1 MVPHG
6 TNKRNSQLQRG
17 GRVTQTGSVRPG
29 GRTART
35 RAAVFDATLDE
46 LAGRGWDQVSVE
58 TIAARAGVHKTTVY
72 RRWGGK
78 EQLVAEALEAE
89 ADSRIQLPDSGDV
102 DQDLRALARAVLALL
117 TSREGAA
124 TVRALVAGAQGS
136 PEVGRVVRR
145 FWATRLAQV
154 GPIAVRAVSRG
165 QLPPGTD
172 PDDLMR
178 YLAAPLF
185 HRLLVTAEPL
195 TQATADQ
202 AAAAALAAARA
213 GVFARPREAP

>member
-1 MVPHG
+1 MSDR
-6 TNKRNSQLQRG
+6 TNKRNTQLQRG
-17 GRVTQTGSVRPG
+17 GRVTQTGRLRPG

-35 RAAVFDATLDE
+35 RAAVLDATLDE
-46 LAGRGWDQVSVE
+46 LASRGWDQVSVE

-78 EQLVAEALEAE
+78 DQLVAEALEAE
-89 ADSRIQLPDSGDV
+89 ADSRVQVPDSGDIG
-102 DQDLRALARAVLALL
+102 QDLRALARAVLAIL
-117 TSREGAA
+117 TSRDGAA

-154 GPIAVRAVSRG
+154 GPIAERAVSRG

-172 PDDLMR
+172 PDNLMR

-195 TQATADQ
+195 TQAAADQ

-213 GVFARPREAP
+213 GVFARPGQAP